1 MPIEPPR
8 PPKNSRQS
16 YARRQHQFAPA
27 VNIPAKPGI
36 FRRTSTATVA
46 DDDAVPPSISFEG
59 RLPDPPIVTC
69 NEPLPLRVLITKLNE
84 SPATLYL
91 QLIELVLIS
100 DTTTQAHQ
108 LHRSDIGNFILV
120 SLSNLHVPLRPLDN
134 SKGGK
139 DMEID
144 PALWSH
150 APLPNTVVPA
160 FDTCNLSC
168 KHWLD
173 IKIGLSW
180 GSGSRINVSSLE
192 VLLNWL
198 DDFHTLPSMISSSV
212 QRRPHSLPSEC
223 VFSPKQGTCRNISQS
238 RFFISPVTDDPPAR
252 AHGPDNS
259 HARPSL

>member
-1 MPIEPPR
+1 LRSLQLADFKFLPIEPPR

-27 VNIPAKPGI
+27 INMPAKPGL
-36 FRRTSTATVA
+36 FRKGSTATGT
-46 DDDAVPPSISFEG
+46 DDDASPPSISFEG

-69 NEPLPLRVLITKLNE
+69 NEPLPLRILINKLND

-91 QLIELVLIS
+91 QLTELVLIS

-108 LHRSDIGNFILV
+108 LQRSDIGNFILV

-134 SKGGK
+134 SKGSK
-139 DMEID
+139 EMEID

-150 APLPNTVVPA
+150 APLPNTVVPS
-160 FDTCNLSC
+160 FDTCNISC

-180 GSGSRINVSSLE
+180 GSSSRINVSSFTA
-192 VLLNWL
+192 LLNL
-198 DDFHTLPSMISSSV
+198 VVEFQNLPSMVSCST
-212 QRRPHSLPSEC
+212 QCRPHSLPSEC
-223 VFSPKQGTCRNISQS
+223 VSVRSKDPAGTYRDLDFCFTR
-238 RFFISPVTDDPPAR
+238 
-252 AHGPDNS
+252 H
-259 HARPSL
+259 

>member
-16 YARRQHQFAPA
+16 FARRQHQFAPA
-27 VNIPAKPGI
+27 INIPAKPGI
-36 FRRTSTATVA
+36 FRKPSTTTVA
-46 DDDAVPPSISFEG
+46 DDDAGPPSISFEG
-59 RLPDPPIVTC
+59 RLPDPSIVTC
-69 NEPLPLRVLITKLNE
+69 NEPLPLRVLIKKLNE

-120 SLSNLHVPLRPLDN
+120 SLSNLHVPLRPLDD
-134 SKGGK
+134 SKGSK
-139 DMEID
+139 EMEID

-150 APLPNTVVPA
+150 APLPNTVVPS

-180 GSGSRINVSSLE
+180 GSGSRTNVSLLV
-192 VLLNWL
+192 VLLDL
-198 DDFHTLPSMISSSV
+198 LFVLQCLPSRMPISV
-212 QRRPHSLPSEC
+212 QRRPLSVQSEARVLQEHIATSTPC
-223 VFSPKQGTCRNISQS
+223 FTC
-238 RFFISPVTDDPPAR
+238 
-252 AHGPDNS
+252 H
-259 HARPSL
+259 